1 MDLIA
6 AAQNDM
12 RVAYVGGAP
21 GIVTSATAW
30 LAAAI
35 VAAVVTPQ
43 AGVFTLVF
51 AGMLI
56 FPVSVL
62 LCRVIGAS
70 GKHSK
75 DNPLGPLALEGTLWM
90 LLSIPIAIAASLY
103 RVEWFFPAMLFV
115 IAGRYLTFST
125 LYGMRIFWLL
135 GAALVAAA
143 SLSIVFQ
150 APVFVGALAGA
161 LVEYVVGTLVFVRH
175 RRTLAQH

>member
-1 MDLIA
+1 
-6 AAQNDM
+6 
-12 RVAYVGGAP
+12 
-21 GIVTSATAW
+21 
-30 LAAAI
+30 
-35 VAAVVTPQ
+35 
-43 AGVFTLVF
+43 
-51 AGMLI
+51 MLI

-103 RVEWFFPAMLFV
+103 RVEWFFPAMLCV

-161 LVEYVVGTLVFVRH
+161 LVEYAVGILVFVRH
-175 RRTLAQH
+175 QRTLAQH